1 MGLCSD
7 ARQTERHHS
16 PRVNALAKAGI
27 ELEENEP
34 DIEEAPEK
42 GGLANRGFR
51 GLGPCVEGYGPS
63 TPLLYYNVTA
73 TLWGCTGQPLESL
86 LGVILVPL
94 QKPWPRSLVLHPSIG
109 VVPMS

>member
-1 MGLCSD
+1 MELCSD

-51 GLGPCVEGYGPS
+51 GLGPCVEGVRTLHAAIVLQRHGHAMGIQWA
-63 TPLLYYNVTA
+63 TA
-73 TLWGCTGQPLESL
+73 RIR
-86 LGVILVPL
+86 LGVVRVPRARRNAIA
-94 QKPWPRSLVLHPSIG
+94 KAG
-109 VVPMS
+109 VELGRMAA